1 MQYLFSK
8 IKQKQKVLKDRKEE
22 WYADHP
28 EGVEWLLDN
37 VQHVLNENKVSLKDS
52 NFFHNL
58 KFIPREEN
66 PCIS

>member
-37 VQHVLNENKVSLKDS
+37 VQHVLNENKVSLKVR
-52 NFFHNL
+52 L
-58 KFIPREEN
+58 
-66 PCIS
+66 